1 MTYPTSLM
9 VWLVGYIMTLEFL
22 LREHTAIKQDILQLF
37 GTVNIQMVSINK
49 VSMIKAFISR
59 RINEVEKI

>member
-1 MTYPTSLM
+1 MA
-9 VWLVGYIMTLEFL
+9 LEFL

-49 VSMIKAFISR
+49 VSMIKALISSK
-59 RINEVEKI
+59 INKVEKI